1 MKVLHEVITTKAY
14 EQALTRSEMN
24 HRTEKPAVLFYG
36 KGRKDHVVYSENGK
50 LCNSKCS
57 FLSNEVIPFDLDLR
71 DDLKYFKN
79 SRRTFIN
86 HMDAETNAPLNYSV
100 KVCEVDLDGNY
111 IRELDE
117 SEVLNLGI

>member
-36 KGRKDHVVYSENGK
+36 KGRKDKVIYAEGTK
-50 LCNSKCS
+50 ERRSKCS
-57 FLSNEVIPFDLDLR
+57 FLSNDVIPFDLDLR

-86 HMDAETNAPLNYSV
+86 HIDAETNAPLNYSV